1 MSKNLKKMQEIAVD
15 KYILAFIDYL
25 NFEKGLTGNTQA
37 AYKRDLRKFYAY
49 LAQKNPDVGRWEDV
63 NKNDIIGFLAW
74 EMDEGAAYTTV
85 ARSLS
90 SIKSFYKFMVM
101 EDYVQINPTLDL
113 ETPKIKRKLP
123 QVLSIE
129 EVDKLMEQCNVLL
142 PLGLRDRAML
152 ELMYGTG
159 LRVSELLAL
168 QIDDIN
174 FTAGFLRCL
183 GKGRKER
190 IIPVNN
196 TSIIW
201 VERYLARARSQLVKS
216 QYERTLF
223 LNAHG
228 RPMSRQGF
236 FKLLDRYGE
245 KSGIKKE
252 ITPHTLRHS
261 FATHLLENGAD
272 LRAVQ
277 EMLGHADISTTQIYT
292 HLTKTRLREVYQ
304 QCHPRA

>member
-1 MSKNLKKMQEIAVD
+1 MD
-15 KYILAFIDYL
+15 RFILAFIEYIS
-25 NFEKGLTGNTQA
+25 FEKGLTGNTQS
-37 AYKRDLRKFYAY
+37 AYKRDLNKFSLY
-49 LAQKNPDVGRWEDV
+49 LTENCPDVKKWEDV
-63 NKNDIIGFLAW
+63 SKKNIISFLAW
-74 EMDEGAAYTTV
+74 EMDEGAAYSTV

-101 EDYVQINPTLDL
+101 EDYIAINPTTDL

-123 QVLSIE
+123 RVLSIE
-129 EVDKLMEQCNVLL
+129 EVDNLMEQCNVML

-159 LRVSELLAL
+159 LRVSELLSL
-168 QIDDIN
+168 QLDDIN
-174 FTAGFLRCL
+174 FTAAFLRCL

-190 IIPVNN
+190 ILPVNN
-196 TSIIW
+196 TSIMW
-201 VERYLARARSQLVKS
+201 VERYIGRARNTLVKS
-216 QYERTLF
+216 PHERTLF

-228 RPMSRQGF
+228 RPLSRQGF
-236 FKLLDRYGE
+236 FKILAQYGE

-292 HLTKTRLREVYQ
+292 HITRSRLREVYQ